1 MKNHFFKSILF
12 STLAGAMF
20 LTSCDSDD
28 TTPDNG
34 GGQTVDRWITVAG
47 ALMQDNAGDGNGG
60 TRVFSVSKADAKNPE
75 IAINVYD
82 NGFLGPSNR
91 TARLVSSQHG
101 KNLFNIAYA
110 DDTEG
115 EFTKYDVNGG
125 ATFTPG
131 DVAVSIAQYAG
142 ISAGWA
148 KLVAGYKTGIAVNVT
163 APQLTTDENEN

>member
-75 IAINVYD
+75 ITINIYD
-82 NGFLGPSNR
+82 NALLVTTNI
-91 TARLVSSQHG
+91 TDRL
-101 KNLFNIAYA
+101 K
-110 DDTEG
+110 
-115 EFTKYDVNGG
+115 
-125 ATFTPG
+125 
-131 DVAVSIAQYAG
+131 
-142 ISAGWA
+142 SA
-148 KLVAGYKTGIAVNVT
+148 K
-163 APQLTTDENEN
+163 D